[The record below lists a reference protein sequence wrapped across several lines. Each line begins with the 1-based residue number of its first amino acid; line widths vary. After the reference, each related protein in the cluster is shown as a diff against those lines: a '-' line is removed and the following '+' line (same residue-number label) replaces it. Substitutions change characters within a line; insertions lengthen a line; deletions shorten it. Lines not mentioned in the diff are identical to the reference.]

1 MSTPMKIKAE
11 IIEDEMQ
18 TVVGT
23 EPVHFSAH
31 YDVVVIGGGSS
42 GMFAAGRAAELGK
55 RVLIIEKNKEFGK
68 KLSITGGGRC
78 NITHAEKDVRK
89 LLAHYGEAAKFL
101 FSPFSQF
108 GVQDTFDFFEKRGL
122 PLVVEGGKRA
132 FPNTQSAPDVTALL
146 KKYMT
151 KNGVTLKL
159 GYKVTNFVVQE
170 GKIVGIETNGEAFGG
185 TNFILA
191 TGGSSHKE
199 TGSTGEGLE
208 WLSSLGHTVHKPNPN
223 IVPLK
228 VADRWVKELSGTALP
243 FMKITFNDV
252 NKNKKKSFSKT
263 GRILFTHFG
272 ISGPLIL
279 NSANEVKKLLRFG
292 PVTATI
298 DMYPD
303 TEVGTVRNRAIE
315 LFNINK
321 NKTLMNILKELV
333 PSGMQYAVG
342 FHISPELREKK
353 VHSVTKEERNAL
365 VDLIKAM
372 PLTITDTMGYDWAV
386 VSDGG
391 VDLLEID
398 TKTMRSKKQDNL
410 FFTGDVLN
418 INRPTGGQ
426 SLQLCWTTGWVA
438 GSNA

>member
-1 MSTPMKIKAE
+1 MSTPSSKKSDSNSE
-11 IIEDEMQ
+11 S
-18 TVVGT
+18 
-23 EPVHFSAH
+23 VHIGAH
-31 YDVVVIGGGSS
+31 YDVIVIGGGAS
-42 GMFAAGRAAELGK
+42 GMFVAGRAAENGK

-68 KLSITGGGRC
+68 KLTITGGGRC
-78 NITHAEKDVRK
+78 NVTNAEYDVRK
-89 LLAHYGEAAKFL
+89 LLSHYGEADKFL

-108 GVQDTFDFFEKRGL
+108 GVKETFDFFEKRGL
-122 PLVVEGGKRA
+122 PLVVESGKRA
-132 FPNTQSAPDVTALL
+132 FPETQSAPDVTALL

-159 GYKVTNFVVQE
+159 GYKVTNFIIQD
-170 GKIVGIETNGEAFGG
+170 GKIAGVETNGESFAGNSFV
-185 TNFILA
+185 LA

-208 WLSSLGHTVHKPNPN
+208 WLTELGHTIHKPNPN

-228 VADRWVKELSGTALP
+228 VADRWVKELSGTALS

-252 NKNKKKSFSKT
+252 NKNKKTSFSKT
-263 GRILFTHFG
+263 GRLLFTHFG

-292 PVTATI
+292 KVTATI

-303 TEVGTVRNRAIE
+303 TEVGTLRNRVIE
-315 LFNINK
+315 LFNISK
-321 NKTLMNILKELV
+321 NKTLMNILKEIV
-333 PSGMQYAVG
+333 PAGMQHAVG
-342 FHISPELREKK
+342 FHLRPELRETK

-365 VDLIKAM
+365 VDLLKAM

-391 VDLLEID
+391 IDLSEVD

-418 INRPTGGQ
+418 ITRPTGGY

-438 GSNA
+438 GSSV